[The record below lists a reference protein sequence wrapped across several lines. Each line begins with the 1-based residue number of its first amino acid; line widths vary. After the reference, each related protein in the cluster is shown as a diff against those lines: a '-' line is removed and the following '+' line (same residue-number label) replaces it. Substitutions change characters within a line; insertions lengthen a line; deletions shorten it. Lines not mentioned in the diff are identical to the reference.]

1 MEQYK
6 EFSSPEEVNK
16 WVADN
21 YSKADLNYLN
31 VVENSDSPLSYYK
44 GNYYKIINKYL
55 RMGLEEK
62 QTIYDIVGIKAMI
75 EQYKIPENLSV
86 IRFIDIREF
95 ICLVWNTCFGKRCEY
110 PCFLSTTLLRK
121 YYAMD
126 EIKRGRFTITILV
139 SEGTPGIYIPE
150 VNADSP
156 EYEVL
161 FPYRIKL
168 KRISWRKYII
178 ENEVI

>member
-1 MEQYK
+1 MKQYK
-6 EFSSPEEVNK
+6 EFSSPEEVNV
-16 WVADN
+16 WVQDN
-21 YSKADLNYLN
+21 YSKEELDFLD
-31 VVENSDSPLSYYK
+31 VVKNSDSPLSYYK
-44 GNYYKIINKYL
+44 GNYYKVINQYL
-55 RMGLEEK
+55 RMGLEER
-62 QTIYDIVGIKAMI
+62 QDTYDIVGVKAMI

-95 ICLVWNTCFGKRCEY
+95 ICLVWNTRFGKKYVY

-126 EIKRGRFTITILV
+126 EIKRHRLAITILV
-139 SEGTPGIYIPE
+139 PEGMPGIYIPE